1 VRNRNKNVSLE
12 DRLSRADIS
21 ARSALDVF
29 EQAAIDLETAAQ
41 AAQAVVDEAESEV
54 MRLRMVRDDAFRRV
68 ALHQSKADKI
78 RDLVK

>member
-1 VRNRNKNVSLE
+1 MRNRKLSLE
-12 DRLSRADIS
+12 DRLSRADVS

-41 AAQAVVDEAESEV
+41 AAQAVVDEAETEV
-54 MRLRMVRDDAFRRV
+54 VRLRLVRDDAFRRV

-78 RDLVK
+78 RELVK